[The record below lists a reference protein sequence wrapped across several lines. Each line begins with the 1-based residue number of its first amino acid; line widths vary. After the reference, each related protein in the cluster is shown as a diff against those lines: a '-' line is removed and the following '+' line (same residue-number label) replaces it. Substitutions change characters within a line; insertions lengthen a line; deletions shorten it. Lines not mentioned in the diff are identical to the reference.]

1 MGGSIPV
8 DNDTLKWTLNSST
21 LHVGYEI
28 SATDYAGNVVID
40 DSGFVEI
47 RKQIIVDI
55 IDPVI
60 AQVSLNMPSKN
71 IPIAKAG
78 DTVELTF
85 KYQMVMT
92 DLFHRGFNSMVCMTI
107 RIPLSD

>member
-1 MGGSIPV
+1 MRV
-8 DNDTLKWTLNSST
+8 TL
-21 LHVGYEI
+21 E
-28 SATDYAGNVVID
+28 D

-47 RKQIIVDI
+47 TKQIIVDI

-78 DTVELTF
+78 DTVELSFQGT
-85 KYQMVMT
+85 KW
-92 DLFHRGFNSMVCMTI
+92 
-107 RIPLSD
+107 

>member
-1 MGGSIPV
+1 MDWEAVFQV
-8 DNDTLKWTLNSST
+8 DNDTSKWTINSST
-21 LHVGYEI
+21 FFVRYEI

-40 DSGFVEI
+40 DSSFVENT
-47 RKQIIVDI
+47 KQIIVDI

-78 DTVELTF
+78 DTIELSF
-85 KYQMVMT
+85 QAPNT
-92 DLFHRGFNSMVCMTI
+92 DDIFLRGFSSMAY
-107 RIPLSD
+107 LKYK